1 MIKKYLPGFSFK
13 NPSTK
18 EVINLR
24 IGSVNVSVRERRIR
38 ATWTPE
44 LAQDV
49 SAFHNIDAEAELTA
63 LLENEI
69 NNQVVREHL
78 ETWTQIVNGHRA
90 PADLNQIEDNQWPNL
105 LPLTMRVSARTLGT
119 DLVAVQPLTTPLG
132 ILNYI
137 SGFDPY
143 IVENNP
149 NYTILPNNNG
159 WYMDGTFESVLIKM
173 NMKKFYFVNKRR
185 TRRRPGD
192 LLDRI

>member
-49 SAFHNIDAEAELTA
+49 NAFHNIDAEAELTA

-69 NNQVVREHL
+69 NNQVVRENL

-185 TRRRPGD
+185 TRRRP
-192 LLDRI
+192 